1 MTETNKNRNGLFML
15 LNIPVILQ
23 TSYFAILL
31 IQQTH
36 SVAFRL
42 FIGFVGIGLTIVPF
56 LLNRSVDSSPTE
68 KNFFKIKITASTELA
83 IDIIAMLVIII
94 SPWISILQNHA
105 LSTRSM
111 TWEIT
116 PGSVMALSSSILAF
130 SIAGIVVFVKKIKT
144 DGLGIT
150 IFRLII
156 ILGCM
161 AAVMKIYIPTLLLFL
176 FKCTVLFGSP
186 QMGILQAAASG
197 PFWQIIVMSI
207 PEILSWQL
215 WFLISFYF
223 QFRFY
228 KRWLINSN

>member
-1 MTETNKNRNGLFML
+1 MTEPNKNRNGLFML

-23 TSYFAILL
+23 TAYFAILL
-31 IQQTH
+31 IQQTQ

-56 LLNRSVDSSPTE
+56 LLNRSVDASAE
-68 KNFFKIKITASTELA
+68 KSFFKIKITAGTELA
-83 IDIIAMLVIII
+83 IDVIAMLVIII
-94 SPWISILQNHA
+94 SPWIPILQNHA
-105 LSTRSM
+105 MSTGSM

-130 SIAGIVVFVKKIKT
+130 SIAGIVVFVNKVKK

-150 IFRLII
+150 IVRLII
-156 ILGCM
+156 ILGCV
-161 AAVMKIYIPTLLLFL
+161 AAVLKIYIPTFLLFL

-186 QMGILQAAASG
+186 QTGILQSAVSG

-215 WFLISFYF
+215 WFVISFYF

-228 KRWLINSN
+228 KRWLINSNN

>member
-1 MTETNKNRNGLFML
+1 ML
-15 LNIPVILQ
+15 MNIPVILQ

-36 SVAFRL
+36 SVAFKL
-42 FIGFVGIGLTIVPF
+42 FIVFVGIGLTIVPF
-56 LLNRSVDSSPTE
+56 LLNRSVDASPAE
-68 KNFFKIKITASTELA
+68 KSFFKIKITAGTELA
-83 IDIIAMLVIII
+83 IDVIAMLVIII
-94 SPWISILQNHA
+94 SPWIPILQNHA
-105 LSTRSM
+105 MSTRSM

-130 SIAGIVVFVKKIKT
+130 SISGIVVFLKKIKT

-156 ILGCM
+156 ILGCV
-161 AAVMKIYIPTLLLFL
+161 AAVLKIYFPAFLLFL
-176 FKCTVLFGSP
+176 FKCTVLFCNP
-186 QMGILQAAASG
+186 QTGILQAAVSG

-215 WFLISFYF
+215 WFVISFYF
-223 QFRFY
+223 QYRFY
-228 KRWLINSN
+228 TRWLINSNN